1 MQTDDTQTDRHTHTQ
16 LNITSTANVGGKDHQ
31 NSLNITFAVLE
42 HTGVPVTGTPS
53 ISFEFYFI
61 INRWT
66 IYPRG
71 DTYIDGDPSI
81 NVIK

>member
-1 MQTDDTQTDRHTHTQ
+1 MIG
-16 LNITSTANVGGKDHQ
+16 LSPSSIVGMD
-31 NSLNITFAVLE
+31 SMPVLE
-42 HTGVPVTGTPS
+42 HTGIPVTGTPS